1 MTELDALYL
10 SPHLDD
16 AALSCGGAIARRARR
31 GDRVLVLT
39 VFAGDEPEEPPS
51 PFAANLARWWGLA
64 PGTVM
69 RARRAED
76 RAAAEVMGAE
86 TAHWQELEAP
96 YRRDAEGRLL
106 YTTLGSLF
114 RTVDPAEEP
123 RIEMLR
129 ARFAALPPARQVIA
143 PLGVGGHVDHQL
155 VRRAATACWGEDLAH
170 YEEFPYAAW
179 KRLAV
184 WRATR
189 PRREWRAEI
198 VPLDAED
205 LATRCRAI
213 ARYRSQL
220 EPMFGGEE
228 RMERRVRRY
237 ARRVGGERL
246 WRRTAAPAETRR

>member
-16 AALSCGGAIARRARR
+16 AALSCGGAIARRAGR
-31 GDRVLVLT
+31 GERVLVLT
-39 VFAGDEPEEPPS
+39 VFAGDEPAEPPS
-51 PFAANLARWWGLA
+51 PFAANLARWWSLA

-76 RAAAEVMGAE
+76 RAACEVLGADVE
-86 TAHWQELEAP
+86 HWTELEAP
-96 YRRDAEGRLL
+96 YRRDVDGRLP

-114 RTVDPAEEP
+114 RTVDPADES
-123 RIEMLR
+123 RIAALG
-129 ARFAALPPARQVIA
+129 ARFAALPAAREVIV
-143 PLGVGGHVDHQL
+143 PLGVGGHVDHQI
-155 VRRAATACWGEDLAH
+155 VRRAATACWGADLAH

-189 PRREWRAEI
+189 PRRVWRAE
-198 VPLDAED
+198 VQALTAAEV
-205 LATRCRAI
+205 ATRCRAI
-213 ARYRSQL
+213 ARYRSQVG
-220 EPMFGGEE
+220 PMFGGEE

-237 ARRVGGERL
+237 VQRVGGERL
-246 WRRTAAPAETRR
+246 WRRRGTEG